1 MADTLWP
8 IHKRKH
14 ESWFPSLLHFQVLA
28 LSLSLPFFSLWP
40 FSFRSPFVVTLF
52 SVLLNPIFFILF
64 SNNLPPFSSS
74 FSHSPQNP
82 RRFFVSHLIFPY
94 TFVSIAINNN
104 STMIF
109 SSGFP
114 FSHFYFSHSVF
125 AISPFSPFLSLLPLL
140 LSPLSPSHYS
150 FFFKLSLLLILE
162 AQNLTSLFL
171 ICSWRE
177 KGRCS
182 GVQ

>member
-1 MADTLWP
+1 MIIVQFWL
-8 IHKRKH
+8 H
-14 ESWFPSLLHFQVLA
+14 SFWFPSLLLF
-28 LSLSLPFFSLWP
+28 SLSEPFSSFLFSLAVFISLP
-40 FSFRSPFVVTLF
+40 LCRDLF

-74 FSHSPQNP
+74 FSHSPRNP
-82 RRFFVSHLIFPY
+82 HRFFVSHFIFP
-94 TFVSIAINNN
+94 FSFLSIAINNN

-114 FSHFYFSHSVF
+114 FSHFYFSHPVF
-125 AISPFSPFLSLLPLL
+125 AISPFSPFLSLLPLQ

-162 AQNLTSLFL
+162 AQNLTSLFF
-171 ICSWRE
+171 ICS
-177 KGRCS
+177 
-182 GVQ
+182 